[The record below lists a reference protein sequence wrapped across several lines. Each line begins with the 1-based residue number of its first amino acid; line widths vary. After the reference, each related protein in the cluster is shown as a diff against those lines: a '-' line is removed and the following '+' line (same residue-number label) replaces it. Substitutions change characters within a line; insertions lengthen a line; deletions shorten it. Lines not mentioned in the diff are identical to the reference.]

1 MDEHLE
7 SIRLSINWVG
17 TLESLRVFVTDPQ
30 IKGRGLLSRFLYA
43 EIDFAIQK
51 AEIIA
56 RKISERVSE
65 NWNDLLSG
73 FLSKYWRTQSDE
85 IVLMSTDAIQSI
97 VDFTNEYVEAGSIK
111 GVIFIT
117 EAMGRERSSY
127 RIDYPSM

>member
-1 MDEHLE
+1 
-7 SIRLSINWVG
+7 VG